1 MKKFNVIIGGFI
13 LFLFTACSQTR
24 QESSR
29 RQTVKTDTVIS
40 AAEQSILQY
49 PGKVKAAED
58 ANLSFRVS
66 GTIRKIYV
74 KDGTRV
80 RKGQLLAD
88 LDPTD
93 YQIQLDATEAEYLQV
108 KSEAERVMALYKDGG
123 TTPAANDKA
132 EYGLKQITAKYNH
145 HKDQLSY
152 TRLYAPFDGYIDK
165 HLFEPHET
173 VGAGMPVLT
182 MMSSERPEVEINL
195 PAAEYIRRGQFK
207 EYYCTFDIYP
217 GKHHTLRPLYVIP
230 RANANQLYTM
240 RLKWENT
247 SLPQPSP
254 GMNTMVTILCDT
266 TEKAPMTIPA
276 NAILHENGK
285 TSVFLYETAQKKV
298 RKCNI
303 ILIGLHTDGKAT
315 VTSAQIKTGD
325 LIVSSGIHHIQ
336 DGETVTPLS
345 ATSKTNIGGLL

>member
-108 KSEAERVMALYKDGG
+108 KSEAERVMALY
-123 TTPAANDKA
+123 
-132 EYGLKQITAKYNH
+132 
-145 HKDQLSY
+145 KDQLSY

-315 VTSAQIKTGD
+315 VTSAQIKPGD

>member
-13 LFLFTACSQTR
+13 LFLFTACSHTR

-29 RQTVKTDTVIS
+29 LQTVKTDTVIS

-58 ANLSFRVS
+58 ASLSFRVS
-66 GTIRKIYV
+66 GTIRRIYV
-74 KDGTRV
+74 KDGARV

-152 TRLYAPFDGYIDK
+152 TRLCAPFDGYIDK
-165 HLFEPHET
+165 HLF
-173 VGAGMPVLT
+173 
-182 MMSSERPEVEINL
+182 
-195 PAAEYIRRGQFK
+195 
-207 EYYCTFDIYP
+207 
-217 GKHHTLRPLYVIP
+217 
-230 RANANQLYTM
+230 
-240 RLKWENT
+240 
-247 SLPQPSP
+247 
-254 GMNTMVTILCDT
+254 
-266 TEKAPMTIPA
+266 
-276 NAILHENGK
+276 
-285 TSVFLYETAQKKV
+285 
-298 RKCNI
+298 
-303 ILIGLHTDGKAT
+303 
-315 VTSAQIKTGD
+315 
-325 LIVSSGIHHIQ
+325 
-336 DGETVTPLS
+336 
-345 ATSKTNIGGLL
+345 

>member
-13 LFLFTACSQTR
+13 LFLFTACSHTR

-29 RQTVKTDTVIS
+29 LQTVKTDTVIS

-58 ANLSFRVS
+58 ASLSFRVS
-66 GTIRKIYV
+66 GTIRRIYV
-74 KDGTRV
+74 KEGARV

-152 TRLYAPFDGYIDK
+152 TRLCAPFDGYIDK
-165 HLFEPHET
+165 HLFEPYET
-173 VGAGMPVLT
+173 VGAGMPVIT
-182 MMSSERPEVEINL
+182 MIGDGRTEVEINL
-195 PAAEYIRRGQFK
+195 PNIYAAGNSNNTIVHSISIRTSIIVFNHSISFRK
-207 EYYCTFDIYP
+207 PTPTNC
-217 GKHHTLRPLYVIP
+217 IP
-230 RANANQLYTM
+230 CA
-240 RLKWENT
+240 
-247 SLPQPSP
+247 
-254 GMNTMVTILCDT
+254 
-266 TEKAPMTIPA
+266 
-276 NAILHENGK
+276 
-285 TSVFLYETAQKKV
+285 
-298 RKCNI
+298 
-303 ILIGLHTDGKAT
+303 
-315 VTSAQIKTGD
+315 
-325 LIVSSGIHHIQ
+325 
-336 DGETVTPLS
+336 
-345 ATSKTNIGGLL
+345 

>member
-1 MKKFNVIIGGFI
+1 
-13 LFLFTACSQTR
+13 
-24 QESSR
+24 
-29 RQTVKTDTVIS
+29 
-40 AAEQSILQY
+40 
-49 PGKVKAAED
+49 
-58 ANLSFRVS
+58 
-66 GTIRKIYV
+66 
-74 KDGTRV
+74 
-80 RKGQLLAD
+80 
-88 LDPTD
+88 
-93 YQIQLDATEAEYLQV
+93 
-108 KSEAERVMALYKDGG
+108 
-123 TTPAANDKA
+123 
-132 EYGLKQITAKYNH
+132 
-145 HKDQLSY
+145 
-152 TRLYAPFDGYIDK
+152 
-165 HLFEPHET
+165 
-173 VGAGMPVLT
+173 MPVLT

-315 VTSAQIKTGD
+315 VTSAQIKPGD

>member
-13 LFLFTACSQTR
+13 LFLFTACSHTR

-29 RQTVKTDTVIS
+29 LQTVKTDTVIS

-58 ANLSFRVS
+58 ASLSFRVS
-66 GTIRKIYV
+66 GTIRRIYV
-74 KDGTRV
+74 KDGARV

-145 HKDQLSY
+145 HKDLLSY
-152 TRLYAPFDGYIDK
+152 TRLCAPFDGYIDK
-165 HLFEPHET
+165 HLFEPYET
-173 VGAGMPVLT
+173 VGAGMPVIT
-182 MMSSERPEVEINL
+182 MIGDGRTEVEINL

-207 EYYCTFDIYP
+207 QYYCTFDIYP
-217 GKHHTLRPLYVIP
+217 DKHYSLQPLYIIP
-230 RANANQLYTM
+230 KANANQLYTM
-240 RLKWENT
+240 RLRQEDT
-247 SLPQPSP
+247 DQPQPSP

-266 TEKAPMTIPA
+266 AENAPMSIPGS
-276 NAILHENGK
+276 AILYEDGK
-285 TSVFLYETAQKKV
+285 TNVFLYDAAQKKV
-298 RKCNI
+298 YKRNVT
-303 ILIGLHTDGKAT
+303 LIGLQTDGRAT
-315 VTSAQIKTGD
+315 IISAQIKPGD

-336 DGETVTPLS
+336 DGESVMPLP
-345 ATSKTNIGGLL
+345 AVSKTNIGGLL